1 MSTRPTDEPVLTRI
15 VIVPDGGDAVAQ
27 EFWADSWTLLHQDD
41 GATLKILASGDG
53 SRRRRTRT
61 SKLAIALGAITGA
74 ITGS

>member
-1 MSTRPTDEPVLTRI
+1 MSARSADEPGPTRI
-15 VIVPDGGDAVAQ
+15 VIVPAGKDAVAQ
-27 EFWADSWTLLHQDD
+27 EFWADSWTLLDQDD

-53 SRRRRTRT
+53 SRRRRART